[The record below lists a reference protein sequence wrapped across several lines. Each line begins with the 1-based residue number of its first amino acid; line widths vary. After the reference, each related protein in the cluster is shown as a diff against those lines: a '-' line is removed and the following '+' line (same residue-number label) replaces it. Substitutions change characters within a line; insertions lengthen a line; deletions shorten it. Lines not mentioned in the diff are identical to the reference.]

1 VAGFEWVAGFVLSFL
16 QVGAGFVLSFVQ
28 VGAKFVQQWG

>member
-1 VAGFEWVAGFVLSFL
+1 VAGFEWVAGFVLIFL